1 MRCPAGT
8 SPREVGKRV
17 AEHFVT
23 TPHPKL
29 GKLDPSV
36 PYIAYPESMAW
47 YGALAFAQASDHK
60 ELTCGGWS
68 FELFRNDF

>member
-1 MRCPAGT
+1 MSGRHLAARSREARSGT
-8 SPREVGKRV
+8 FCHYATPKTRE
-17 AEHFVT
+17 
-23 TPHPKL
+23 
-29 GKLDPSV
+29 LDPSV

-47 YGALAFAQASDHK
+47 YGALAFAQASDDK

>member
-1 MRCPAGT
+1 M
-8 SPREVGKRV
+8 

-23 TPHPKL
+23 TPHTNS
-29 GKLDPSV
+29 GKLDLSV
-36 PYIAYPESMAW
+36 PSIAYPESMAW
-47 YGALAFAQASDHK
+47 YGAPTFAQVSDDK